1 MAPGPIWIV
10 ALYFVGNKVFIQ
22 KKKKEEVMR
31 FKESVAIWRK
41 EKKIVTLRKVNIVIF
56 AATTTFKIQLLFYI
70 EIDFH
75 YLIICAINE

>member
-41 EKKIVTLRKVNIVIF
+41 EKKIVTLRKVNIVILPQP
-56 AATTTFKIQLLFYI
+56 QLLRSNFYSI
-70 EIDFH
+70 
-75 YLIICAINE
+75 